1 MLSHSVFVHMQQVS
15 VAKHFRK
22 YEVDGTVHGFD
33 VSWLRRYLDGLGQS
47 GKHQAVPGKDDL
59 FVPEGF
65 DSFFSNL
72 KQFPL
77 SIGDQAFNSPD
88 LSSKELTCLIKRQD
102 RVENVLFL
110 KIPVFSDIV
119 NAAKNL
125 ACFITDN
132 SGNLVGCPD
141 EKFSLFAFAVRV
153 LSRVESALAMKHL
166 AQQIIGGFFRH
177 AFEVRVPGQAI
188 DLSIDAD
195 ELSIVVEH
203 LFEMRHEPFFID

>member
-33 VSWLRRYLDGLGQS
+33 VSWLRRYLDGLSQS

-72 KQFPL
+72 EHFPL

-88 LSSKELTCLIKRQD
+88 LSSKKLTCLIKRKIGW
-102 RVENVLFL
+102 RMFL
-110 KIPVFSDIV
+110 S
-119 NAAKNL
+119 
-125 ACFITDN
+125 
-132 SGNLVGCPD
+132 S
-141 EKFSLFAFAVRV
+141 KFPYSVT
-153 LSRVESALAMKHL
+153 
-166 AQQIIGGFFRH
+166 
-177 AFEVRVPGQAI
+177 
-188 DLSIDAD
+188 
-195 ELSIVVEH
+195 
-203 LFEMRHEPFFID
+203 

>member
-15 VAKHFRK
+15 VAKHFRN
-22 YEVDGTVHGFD
+22 YEVDCTVHGFD

-72 KQFPL
+72 EQFPL

-125 ACFITDN
+125 ACYITDN
-132 SGNLVGCPD
+132 SGNLVGGPD
-141 EKFSLFAFAVRV
+141 KKFSLFSYYVRS
-153 LSRVESALAMKHL
+153 LT
-166 AQQIIGGFFRH
+166 
-177 AFEVRVPGQAI
+177 
-188 DLSIDAD
+188 
-195 ELSIVVEH
+195 IVVTVISIMQ
-203 LFEMRHEPFFID
+203 LSMKINACFFLL